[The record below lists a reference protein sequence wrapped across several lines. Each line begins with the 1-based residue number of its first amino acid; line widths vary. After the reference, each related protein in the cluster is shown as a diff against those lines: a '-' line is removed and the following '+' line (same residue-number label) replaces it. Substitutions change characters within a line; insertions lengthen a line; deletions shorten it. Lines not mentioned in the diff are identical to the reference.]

1 MASMQDYSHSIH
13 FTHDTM
19 KTMRNYLTRC
29 IVAIA
34 LLTSAL
40 NASAQGAAD
49 ALSRLDALLSG
60 IETMTAD
67 VTQLIVESDGGVLE
81 ESSIRMKLKRPGGF
95 YWETVEPF
103 PELIVT
109 DGIYLWN
116 YQPDLEQVVVE
127 NWDASRSELA
137 AQLLS
142 GNTANLTEEYQL
154 SERDTGETE
163 FSEFVLQPLDA
174 DNIYRQIVLT
184 FLGRQLDM
192 IYVDNSNGQKT
203 VWQFANIALNSPL
216 PDQDFVFE
224 PSGGIEVIENT
235 YVQ

>member
-1 MASMQDYSHSIH
+1 MLRQ
-13 FTHDTM
+13 
-19 KTMRNYLTRC
+19 
-29 IVAIA
+29 
-34 LLTSAL
+34 
-40 NASAQGAAD
+40 
-49 ALSRLDALLSG
+49 LDDMLAG

-81 ESSIRMKLKRPGGF
+81 ESAIRMKLKRPDGF

-109 DGIYLWN
+109 DGRYLWN

-142 GNTANLTEEYQL
+142 GNTENLTVEYSL
-154 SERDTGETE
+154 GLRDTGGSE
-163 FSEFVLQPLDA
+163 FTEFVLVPLDA
-174 DNIYRQIVLT
+174 DNVYREIILT
-184 FLGRQLDM
+184 FNGRQLDM
-192 IYVDNSNGQKT
+192 IYVDNDNGQKT
-203 VWQFANIALNSPL
+203 VWQFANITRNSPL
-216 PDQDFVFE
+216 SDREFVFV
-224 PSGGIEVIENT
+224 PSADIEVIENT

>member
-1 MASMQDYSHSIH
+1 
-13 FTHDTM
+13 
-19 KTMRNYLTRC
+19 
-29 IVAIA
+29 
-34 LLTSAL
+34 
-40 NASAQGAAD
+40 
-49 ALSRLDALLSG
+49 
-60 IETMTAD
+60 
-67 VTQLIVESDGGVLE
+67 
-81 ESSIRMKLKRPGGF
+81 
-95 YWETVEPF
+95 VEPF